1 MKLIVGNGACLC
13 STMWNTLLMIKGRF
27 CSIYL
32 TNTKNVALYTFGTD
46 HFRIKYI
53 LFYLFTFLGG
63 EGRFTFLYKAR
74 VFCETQLY
82 GTSDKKQSVTPGW
95 SRYET

>member
-63 EGRFTFLYKAR
+63 R
-74 VFCETQLY
+74 VDSHFFIRHVFFVRLNFMGQVI
-82 GTSDKKQSVTPGW
+82 KNKV
-95 SRYET
+95 

>member
-1 MKLIVGNGACLC
+1 
-13 STMWNTLLMIKGRF
+13 MIKGRF

-53 LFYLFTFLGG
+53 LFIYFFGG
-63 EGRFTFLYKAR
+63 EGRFTFLYKAY